1 MPGNFAAGND
11 KSDMLMNSLISEYSI
26 EGRDKKTNTPNG
38 HYYIDKHGMEMVS
51 RAAMKQNLE
60 GLKDKQLDKLVAE
73 RFPSLWSDA
82 DVNKDGFVEVERAP
96 MFVRTMVGDV
106 EAAEGL

>member
-1 MPGNFAAGND
+1 VPGNFAAGND

-38 HYYIDKHGMEMVS
+38 HYYIDKHGMETVS
-51 RAAMKQNLE
+51 RAAMKQNLDDVKE
-60 GLKDKQLDKLVAE
+60 NGLDKLVAD
-73 RFPSLWSDA
+73 RFPSLWEKA

-96 MFVRTMVGDV
+96 MFVRTMVGEV
-106 EAAEGL
+106 EAGEGL

>member
-1 MPGNFAAGND
+1 
-11 KSDMLMNSLISEYSI
+11 MNSLIDEYSI
-26 EGRDKKTNTPNG
+26 EGKDKKTKTPNG

-51 RAAMKQNLE
+51 RAAMKQNLDI
-60 GLKDKQLDKLVAE
+60 KDAEVSKLVKE
-73 RFPSLWSDA
+73 RFPSLWEDA

-96 MFVRTMVGDV
+96 VFVRTMVGEV